1 MNAGESNRLDR
12 IEEKIDKMAEAI
24 IALAR
29 AEEKIV
35 TLDDATRII
44 LKRMVAQDDRLR
56 MLERDLSHVQDTT
69 KTIRSI
75 VWTITTTIIGSLV
88 AAFFWVFGTLPFDG
102 K

>member
-1 MNAGESNRLDR
+1 MMQQGSFLREWLLR
-12 IEEKIDKMAEAI
+12 
-24 IALAR
+24 
-29 AEEKIV
+29 
-35 TLDDATRII
+35 
-44 LKRMVAQDDRLR
+44 DDRLR

-69 KTIRSI
+69 KTIRSV